1 MLPGICVRSA
11 LLRAAKI
18 LFDPLALPA
27 DAEKLLEER
36 KEQCKEQQK
45 GHHNDGG
52 DARKSKDA
60 KGVAEGSRVCM
71 HVQWVWH
78 CLSGKG

>member
-1 MLPGICVRSA
+1 
-11 LLRAAKI
+11 
-18 LFDPLALPA
+18 LALPA

-36 KEQCKEQQK
+36 KEQCKEQQRRK

-60 KGVAEGSRVCM
+60 KGVAEGNRVCM
-71 HVQWVWH
+71 
-78 CLSGKG
+78 CSGYGTVCRERGRKYIRRNTTQVLVTI